1 MSSRPEGPVGP
12 VVRRRVERHSADGVS
27 SREDRIATE
36 EPLEIRVAVAGGPP
50 VRAWTTMRTPGDD
63 FDLAAGW
70 VVNEGVA
77 PPGAIR
83 RVDHCTDP
91 GPRTAGRD
99 NVVTVSLSEASRLPQ
114 QLPGITAGSSACGV
128 CGRDSLE
135 AALGSSAVP
144 RHDGPGL
151 PPEVIRGLPDT
162 LRAWQP
168 VFAQTGGVHAAA
180 LLDPAGGIIAAR
192 EDVGRH
198 NAVDKVVGALV
209 LSGQSPAAAALLV
222 SGRAGF
228 ELVQKAVACGAA
240 QLVSVGA
247 PTSLAVDLA
256 GAAGLGLWGF
266 ANRARVV
273 RYA

>member
-1 MSSRPEGPVGP
+1 MSGHVERPAGA

-27 SREDRIATE
+27 VREDKIATE
-36 EPLEIRVAVAGGPP
+36 EPLEIRLAVAGGPA
-50 VRAWTTMRTPGDD
+50 VRVWTTMRTPGND
-63 FDLAAGW
+63 FELAAGW

-77 PPGAIR
+77 RPGAIQ
-83 RVDHCTDP
+83 RVDRCTDVR
-91 GPRTAGRD
+91 PRSPERD
-99 NVVTVSLSEASRLPQ
+99 NVVTVFLAEAERVPQ
-114 QLPGITAGSSACGV
+114 QLPGIAAGSSACGV
-128 CGRDSLE
+128 CGRDSLD
-135 AALGSSAVP
+135 AALGSSAIP
-144 RHDGPGL
+144 RHEGPEL
-151 PPEVIRGLPDT
+151 PPETIRELPDT

-168 VFAQTGGVHAAA
+168 VFGQTGGVHAAA
-180 LLDPAGGIIAAR
+180 LLDHTGAITAAR

-198 NAVDKVVGALV
+198 NAVDKVVGTMV
-209 LSGQSPAAAALLV
+209 LSGRSPATAALLV

-266 ANRARVV
+266 ASRERVV